1 MKAAN
6 EMTLAELLANRTEV
20 VFQGHVIRSA
30 RGVGWDLVY
39 HTKLSIGSAKG
50 FPDLVLVRFRDKRVV
65 YMELKGLKTAI
76 GPEQQRWIDGLVAC
90 GQEAYIF
97 RPCDEERVQ
106 EVLR

>member
-6 EMTLAELLANRTEV
+6 EMTLAELLANRTEAQ
-20 VFQGHVIRSA
+20 FQRHVLSTA
-30 RGVGWDLVY
+30 KGFGWDLEY
-39 HTKLSIGSAKG
+39 HTRISVGSNAG
-50 FPDLVLVRFRDKRVV
+50 FPDLVLVRERDRRVV
-65 YMELKGLKTAI
+65 WMELKGPKTAI
-76 GPEQQRWIDGLVAC
+76 RAAQVAWVESLVAC